1 MTGQLTGLMSVGVTV
16 KISSNENG
24 NAIVYILGFRK
35 LDNERSQPVS
45 KKNPDGQHEDDSKR
59 TIRNR

>member
-24 NAIVYILGFRK
+24 KAIVYILGFRK
-35 LDNERSQPVS
+35 LDNERSQTVS